1 MLILRW
7 RADDVVIVIES
18 DIDAVNKSVALV
30 LVLLIED
37 DSICG

>member
-7 RADDVVIVIES
+7 RADGVVIVIES

>member
-30 LVLLIED
+30 FVLLIED